1 MFSKSLIVSLL
12 FIGFGSTIFGQTE
25 KKTKQEPVEQI
36 ELRHA
41 DRFKKDSTTP
51 EGASKLIGNVSF
63 SHKDAIMYCD
73 SAYLYENNSMSAYG
87 HVRIVDGDSLT
98 MTGDSLFYD
107 GNTQMAKVRG
117 DVVIDNKSSILK
129 TKFLDYNRATNTA
142 NYYGGGEIDS
152 RQEKIH
158 LVSERGNYFSDAKI
172 FHFKKN
178 VVMTHPDYL
187 IETDTMHY
195 ASDREKTWFFGPTD
209 ITFDNRDI
217 YCEFGWFDQLADKAV
232 FIKNAVINTSGQ
244 TLKGDTIEYDE
255 AANIGISK
263 CNVVLIDSNEKFE
276 VSGDYAFYN
285 ELDSTSLVTKNMM
298 MKQDMDGDTFYLVA
312 DTMRSVLDTNHNRI
326 IKTYHNSRFY
336 KSDMQGR
343 CDSLVY
349 LTADSIIHLYKDPI
363 LWSDGSQITSD
374 SLYLTMKNEVLDKMY
389 MNRNAFI
396 VSQDDSVLFNQI
408 KGDDMVGHF
417 VDSELKKVD
426 VFGNGKTIY
435 YPREEDGFVIG
446 LNETK
451 CANMTIKI
459 DSSAI
464 KSISFFDQPSA
475 LLTPSHEMPG
485 NGKTLEGFSYQEERR
500 PTSVNDLIFPYKPKK
515 AVVTMATDSTVID
528 SIKVEDSI
536 ELKEEVEMKN
546 PEIENPTTVEIEETP
561 AQEVPQEDSRKK
573 SKKGKS
579 KED

>member
-1 MFSKSLIVSLL
+1 MLSKSVIASLL
-12 FIGFGSTIFGQTE
+12 FIGFGSAIFGQT
-25 KKTKQEPVEQI
+25 KKETKEEPVEQI

-41 DRFKKDSTTP
+41 DRFKKDRFTP
-51 EGASKLIGNVSF
+51 AGASKLIGNVSF

-73 SAYLYENNSMSAYG
+73 SAYLFEDNSMSAYSN
-87 HVRIVDGDSLT
+87 VRIVDGDSLT
-98 MTGDSLFYD
+98 MTGDSLFYN
-107 GNTQMAKVRG
+107 GNTQLAKVRG

-129 TKFLDYNRATNTA
+129 TKFLDYNRATSTGK
-142 NYYGGGEIDS
+142 YYGGGEIDS
-152 RQEKIH
+152 RQEKVH
-158 LVSERGNYFSDAKI
+158 LVSERGTYFSEAKI

-217 YCEFGWFDQLADKAV
+217 YCEFGWFDQLADQAV
-232 FIKNAVINTSGQ
+232 FIKNAVINSSGQ

-276 VSGDYAFYN
+276 VSGDYALFS

-312 DTMRSVLDTNHNRI
+312 DTMRSMLDTNHNRI
-326 IKTYHNSRFY
+326 IKTYHNSRFF

-374 SLYLTMKNEVLDKMY
+374 SLYLTMKNEVLDRMY

-396 VSQDDSVLFNQI
+396 VSEDDSVLFNQI
-408 KGDDMVGHF
+408 KGDNMIGYF

-426 VFGNGKTIY
+426 VFGNGQTIY

-459 DSSAI
+459 DSSTI
-464 KSISFFDQPSA
+464 KSISFFEQPSA
-475 LLTPSHEMPG
+475 LLTPSHEMPES
-485 NGKTLEGFSYQEERR
+485 GKTLEGFAYQKERR
-500 PTSVNDLIFPYKPKK
+500 PTSVNDLIFPYVERMMIEDTLDSDTQTKP
-515 AVVTMATDSTVID
+515 
-528 SIKVEDSI
+528 IKVKTEMLKVSEPVKAEDPDQKS
-536 ELKEEVEMKN
+536 EKKN
-546 PEIENPTTVEIEETP
+546 KRN
-561 AQEVPQEDSRKK
+561 
-573 SKKGKS
+573 KGARQKS

>member
-1 MFSKSLIVSLL
+1 MPSKSVIVSLL
-12 FIGFGSTIFGQTE
+12 FIGFGSLVFGQTE
-25 KKTKQEPVEQI
+25 KKTKKEPVEQI
-36 ELRHA
+36 ELKHA
-41 DRFKKDSTTP
+41 DRFKKDKTTP

-63 SHKDAIMYCD
+63 SHKNAIMYCD
-73 SAYLYENNSMSAYG
+73 SAYLFEDNSMSAYG
-87 HVRIVDGDSLT
+87 NVRIVDGDSLT
-98 MTGDSLFYD
+98 MTGDSLFYN
-107 GNTQMAKVRG
+107 GNTQLAKVRG

-129 TKFLDYNRATNTA
+129 TKFLDYNRATNTGK
-142 NYYGGGEIDS
+142 YYGGGEIDS

-158 LVSERGNYFSDAKI
+158 LVSERGTYFSDAKI

-217 YCEFGWFDQLADKAV
+217 YCEFGWFDQLADQAV

-255 AANIGISK
+255 AANLGISK

-276 VSGDYAFYN
+276 VSGDYALYN
-285 ELDSTSLVTKNMM
+285 EIDSTSLVTKNMM

-312 DTMRSVLDTNHNRI
+312 DTMRSVLDTNHKRI

-408 KGDDMVGHF
+408 KGNNMVGHF

-426 VFGNGKTIY
+426 VFGSGQTIY

-459 DSSAI
+459 DSSTI

-475 LLTPSHEMPG
+475 LLTPSHEMPT
-485 NGKTLEGFSYQEERR
+485 NGKTLEGFSYQNERR
-500 PTSVNDLIFPYKPKK
+500 PASVNDLIFPFEPKK
-515 AVVTMATDSTVID
+515 VQIDTTANSTGADSLSTK
-528 SIKVEDSI
+528 STS
-536 ELKEEVEMKN
+536 EMKVN
-546 PEIENPTTVEIEETP
+546 ESEKPVIEEM
-561 AQEVPQEDSRKK
+561 QSKSESEVPKEDSRKK